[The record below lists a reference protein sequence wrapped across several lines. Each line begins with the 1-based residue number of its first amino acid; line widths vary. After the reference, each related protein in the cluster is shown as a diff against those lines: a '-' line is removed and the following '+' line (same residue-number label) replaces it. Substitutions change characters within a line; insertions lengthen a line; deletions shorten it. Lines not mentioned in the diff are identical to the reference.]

1 MNDKYDTIKKE
12 IVINASVD
20 KVYSALITP
29 EQLTQWFPNITT
41 IEPKVGGKIFF
52 RFLKEYTKQDK
63 DHEIVGTIITL
74 IPNRELSYTWNFMT
88 RPEYNK
94 DTIVK
99 WKLEQLDK
107 DKTKLILIHSGF
119 TNADRLQY
127 DDHNKGWDWHIKRLE
142 NLMDK
147 NTNANEI
154 VMQYLQA
161 VENRDFESARKY
173 VSDNISY
180 EGLEGFGS
188 FNKAEP

>member
-20 KVYSALITP
+20 KVYSALIAP

-52 RFLKEYTKQDK
+52 RFIKEYTKQDK

-142 NLMDK
+142 NLMIQST
-147 NTNANEI
+147 TN
-154 VMQYLQA
+154 
-161 VENRDFESARKY
+161 
-173 VSDNISY
+173 SDS
-180 EGLEGFGS
+180 S
-188 FNKAEP
+188 